1 MAASGL
7 AAIHR
12 IFLASCRIF
21 PCNIQDLVAPWHVGS
36 LFPDQG
42 WKHTERQSADGW
54 TAKEGPTPCFSNYS
68 MSLFDLQTQAF
79 LQFSFFF
86 FFLFLFCLFLRCMLH
101 VNYLNNLVLLC
112 LFVFNHLYHLFF
124 VLWML
129 LEFLNV
135 VLKSGNLLVF
145 CC

>member
-1 MAASGL
+1 MQLLGKCFCVLCFFLIFIYYLAASGL

-42 WKHTERQSADGW
+42 WKHTERQSVDGW
-54 TAKEGPTPCFSNYS
+54 TAKEGPTHCFSNYS

-86 FFLFLFCLFLRCMLH
+86 LYFCS
-101 VNYLNNLVLLC
+101 VYS
-112 LFVFNHLYHLFF
+112 FVA
-124 VLWML
+124 
-129 LEFLNV
+129 
-135 VLKSGNLLVF
+135 
-145 CC
+145 CCISTI